1 MKTITILAVGCIT
14 ALIVA
19 MLPLPLAYYTWLRIL
34 VSIGAMIIVFQEVNR
49 QRRRWSL
56 PFLATAIVFN
66 PVIPVY
72 LYKKE
77 LWVLVDT
84 GAAMLFIMYIIFANL
99 LRRA

>member
-1 MKTITILAVGCIT
+1 MKPITILAVGCIT

-19 MLPLPLAYYTWLRIL
+19 MLPLPLVYYTWLRIF
-34 VSIGAMIIVFQEVNR
+34 VSIGAMVIVFQEVNR

-56 PFLATAIVFN
+56 PFLATAFVFN

-77 LWVLVDT
+77 LWLLVDT

-99 LRRA
+99 PKRA